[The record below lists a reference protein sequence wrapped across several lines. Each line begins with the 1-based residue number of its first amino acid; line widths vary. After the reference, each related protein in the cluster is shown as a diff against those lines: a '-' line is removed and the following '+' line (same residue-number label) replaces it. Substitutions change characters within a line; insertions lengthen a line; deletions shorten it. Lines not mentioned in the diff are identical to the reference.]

1 MDPFYFVRILL
12 YADNAVLCPRDAPP
26 AVRGRPTQTAD
37 KVYDLKNPRGWGWGV
52 YPYFF
57 ICTATDLHSFEEY
70 ILL

>member
-12 YADNAVLCPRDAPP
+12 YADDAVLCPRDAPP

-37 KVYDLKNPRGWGWGV
+37 KVYDLKSPRGGV
-52 YPYFF
+52 YHPYIF
-57 ICTATDLHSFEEY
+57 ICTATDLHLFEEY

>member
-12 YADNAVLCPRDAPP
+12 YADDAVLCPRDAPP

-37 KVYDLKNPRGWGWGV
+37 KVYDLKSPRGGGG
-52 YPYFF
+52 YHPYIF
-57 ICTATDLHSFEEY
+57 ICTATDLHLFEEY